1 MLMQI
6 GPLNMHNAALK
17 LTAGAPAQLLK
28 AGKPQIAFAGRSNVG
43 KSSLVNCLLG
53 RKKLARVSGA
63 PGKTITVNYYDIDG
77 KLFFVDLPGYGYA
90 KRSFADK
97 KRWSALTQSYFE
109 ENAALA
115 AVLQLIDIRTGVTA
129 DDADMLAWLRYYEV
143 PHMLVA
149 TKCDKLGKTALSEA
163 AVQLVR
169 SPAVAP
175 GTGCVLFSSLRGEGR
190 DALWTHI
197 TKLAFGGEGKD

>member
-1 MLMQI
+1 M
-6 GPLNMHNAALK
+6 
-17 LTAGAPAQLLK
+17 
-28 AGKPQIAFAGRSNVG
+28 
-43 KSSLVNCLLG
+43 
-53 RKKLARVSGA
+53 
-63 PGKTITVNYYDIDG
+63 
-77 KLFFVDLPGYGYA
+77 
-90 KRSFADK
+90 
-97 KRWSALTQSYFE
+97 TQSYFE
-109 ENAALA
+109 ETAALA

-163 AVQLVR
+163 AAQLVR